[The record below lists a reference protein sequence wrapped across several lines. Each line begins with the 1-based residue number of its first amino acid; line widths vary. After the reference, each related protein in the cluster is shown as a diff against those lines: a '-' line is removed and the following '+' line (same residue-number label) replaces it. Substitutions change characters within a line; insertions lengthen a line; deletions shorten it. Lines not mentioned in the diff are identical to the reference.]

1 MKVLENSSLK
11 PYNTFGIDAS
21 ARWLA
26 SFEDTESLEEILYE
40 VQQTPLAQQ
49 ALLVLGGGSNILFTK
64 DWPGWVLR
72 NEIRGIEELHEDA
85 EYVYIKAGAGENW
98 HEFTQH
104 CINKGWAGLENLSL
118 IPGKVGAAPMQN
130 IGAYGVELRD
140 VFWDLEAYHKQ
151 DKTVHTFTA
160 LDCEFG
166 YRDSVFKNR
175 FRDQFIILSVTFRLH
190 KHPIFHLEYGA
201 IKQELEK
208 MGVHE
213 INIQRVAQAVMNIR
227 RSKLP
232 DPAKIGN
239 AGSFFK
245 NPVVSQEKFDELKT
259 HYPDIVAYPSIEGS
273 VKLAAGWMIEQA
285 GWKGY
290 RKGDAGCH
298 EKQALVLVNHGAAKG
313 DEIYKLS
320 QEILESIEFKYGVTL
335 EREVNII

>member
-21 ARWLA
+21 TRWLA
-26 SFEDTESLEEILYE
+26 SFEDTESLEEILYA
-40 VQQTPLAQQ
+40 VQQTPVAEQSV
-49 ALLVLGGGSNILFTK
+49 LVLGGGSNMLLTRN
-64 DWPGWVLR
+64 WPGWVLR
-72 NEIRGIEELHEDA
+72 NEIRGIEEIHEDA
-85 EYVYIKAGAGENW
+85 EYVYLKAGAGENW
-98 HEFTQH
+98 HEFTQY
-104 CINKGWAGLENLSL
+104 CVSKGWAGLENLSL
-118 IPGKVGAAPMQN
+118 IPGKVGASPMQN

-140 VFWDLEAYHKQ
+140 VFWDLEAWHKQ
-151 DKTVHTFTA
+151 DKRVHTFTA

-175 FRDQFIILSVTFRLH
+175 YRDQFIILSVTFRLR

-201 IKQELEK
+201 IKQELER
-208 MGVHE
+208 MGVHD
-213 INIQRVAQAVMNIR
+213 ISIQRIAQAVMNIR

-232 DPAKIGN
+232 DPAQIGN

-245 NPVVSQEKFDELKT
+245 NPVITQKKFEELRAL
-259 HYPDIVAYPSIEGS
+259 YPEMVAFPGIDST
-273 VKLAAGWMIEQA
+273 VKLAAGWLIEQC

-298 EKQALVLVNHGAAKG
+298 EKQALVLVNHGAASG
-313 DEIYKLS
+313 EEIFSLS
-320 QEILESIEFKYGVTL
+320 QEILESVQFKFGVAL